1 MTTSFLGIA
10 ELEAAQAQPE
20 ITVNEAVRMLEA
32 AISIDVLDKDLAT
45 PPASPPSTARYL
57 VPDVGATGAWA
68 AMANKIAFLMGT
80 VWVGLTPRVGWIV
93 YVVDED
99 ERYEWTGSAWVVFSA
114 GGGSV
119 AVTGPDESPPVNVP
133 EVTSLEFINAIVE
146 DLGGG
151 AVRITALGSGAAN
164 EVDIGL
170 FFPGGPPLTNQL
182 LAKFIAARAMTLP
195 GNLVGSVGH
204 VGTNPTGS
212 FVMTVSVGGSS
223 VGTITVSTGG
233 VFTFATTAGAAVPVV
248 AGDEIEIEAPA
259 GTDATVADIAVTLVA
274 DR

>member
-1 MTTSFLGIA
+1 MTTPFLGMD

-20 ITVNEAVRMLEA
+20 VTVNEALRTLEA
-32 AISIDVLDKDLAT
+32 AISIDVLDKDLTT

-57 VPDVGATGAWA
+57 VPAVGATGAWA
-68 AMANKIAFLMGT
+68 TMGDKIAFLMGT
-80 VWVGLTPRVGWIV
+80 VWVALTPRLGWIV

-99 ERYEWTGSAWVVFSA
+99 ERYEYTGSGWVVFSA

-151 AVRITALGSGAAN
+151 AVRITALGSGADSEA
-164 EVDIGL
+164 DIGL

-182 LAKFIAARAMTLP
+182 LAKYIPARAMTLP

-204 VGTNPTGS
+204 VGTNPTAS
-212 FVMTVSVGGSS
+212 FVMVVSVGGSS
-223 VGTITVSTGG
+223 VGTITVSTAG
-233 VFTFATTAGAAVPVV
+233 VFTFATTAGAPVAVL

-259 GTDATVADIAVTLVA
+259 GTDATVADIALTLVA
-274 DR
+274 DL